1 MYGELGK
8 DFIYGHHIVPLNTIG
23 KEYKVDYETDLIPVC
38 PNCHAMLHRKLDGEF
53 YSVEELKEIVN
64 SHKKIEFFILIS
76 YPQIFLIQ
84 SICIWVPFW
93 LQRLMCSTE
102 IKGKMMFYLT
112 SKPFSI
118 MLFLRISMA
127 FIVSGPETLLIIR
140 LFSLN
145 LPMK

>member
-1 MYGELGK
+1 MK
-8 DFIYGHHIVPLNTIG
+8 KNAT
-23 KEYKVDYETDLIPVC
+23 TANMRNLILAFA
-38 PNCHAMLHRKLDGEF
+38 PNITADSMKNWLKWMMSVMTGANHPIKQFSNNFCFQHQPMRSTKIKAKFMA
-53 YSVEELKEIVN
+53 YS
-64 SHKKIEFFILIS
+64 
-76 YPQIFLIQ
+76 
-84 SICIWVPFW
+84 
-93 LQRLMCSTE
+93 
-102 IKGKMMFYLT
+102 T